1 MKTVFITGATKNTGL
16 AIARR
21 FAEAGYHIAVSS
33 RDAASVQNTADK
45 LAAEFGIRAKGY
57 ATALDSISEIA
68 QTFQKIK
75 ADFGR
80 LDVFV
85 ANSAALGIGADLLG
99 TTEAAFDE
107 IVDVNIK
114 GTFFCC
120 QQAAELMKKSGGGSI
135 VTIGSVQGMGAV
147 PGRAVYGLSKAA
159 ISTLVKYMAYELGQ
173 YGIRANNVVAGAI
186 HSQRWDGLSQQEMAE
201 RRAKY
206 PAGRESMESEIANA
220 VYYLSSELA
229 ATVTGTDMTIDSGLT
244 ACLLPYKKKG
254 E

>member
-21 FAEAGYHIAVSS
+21 FAEAGYHVAISS
-33 RDAASVQNTADK
+33 RSEAAAESTAEQ

-57 ATALDSISEIA
+57 AMALTSTADIA
-68 QTFQKIK
+68 DTFRKIE

-80 LDVFV
+80 LDAFV
-85 ANSAALGIGADLLG
+85 ANSADLGVGIGLLG
-99 TTEAAFDE
+99 TTENAFDGV
-107 IVDVNIK
+107 VDVNIK

-135 VTIGSVQGMGAV
+135 VTIGSVQGTGAV
-147 PGRAVYGLSKAA
+147 PGRTVYGISKAA
-159 ISTLVKYMAYELGQ
+159 ISTLVRYMAYELGE

-186 HSQRWDGLSQQEMAE
+186 HSERWDSLSQEEISA
-201 RRAKY
+201 RRSRY
-206 PAGRESMESEIANA
+206 PAGRESTEQEIASA
-220 VYYLSSELA
+220 VYYLSSEA
-229 ATVTGTDMTIDSGLT
+229 SGSITGTDLKIDSGLT